1 MPKLNENNQRMKDP
15 KHGFCG
21 FLIPT
26 LTSCALIVAIY
37 FISPSLS
44 EAVGTINK
52 PPYYLSLQTNLAAH
66 YTFDSPDM
74 LSNIRDRGLGNTGYL
89 VHGGSGTTT
98 AIGVLG
104 QAGYFDGVDDY
115 VTVPNNTA
123 FDLSGSVVTVSAW
136 VKLKSDTGNAQ
147 MFVVKPASGSIHTAP
162 YFSYSIHSLDSESIR
177 FCIAT
182 AGQVTFSEAADCAF
196 SANESD
202 NLKYDEWT
210 HVVGIYDGTKSYLYV
225 NGAFVDDLTKS
236 GNLNSYD
243 TPLRIG
249 TNGGFSELLNGAI
262 DDVRV
267 YSRALDASEVAALYT
282 FGKVRMN
289 SRPHAGAAFTNGLV
303 GHWTLDGADTINNI
317 VDQSGQGNT
326 GYLVMGA
333 TLNLSTTTVP
343 GVLGQA
349 LYFDGSSDYITIP
362 HNSSLKPSAQITISA
377 WVKPDVGSLD
387 SLLEIYR
394 KEDGTDRHLF
404 SFQNSA
410 NCSGG
415 GGTGG
420 CLSFGISTGG
430 SYAELDVNIDKDN
443 YEGKWSHLTA
453 TYDSLNKIIYRNGA
467 QIGSVGATGA
477 IGTTGT
483 AASRIGAYPEGAEYF
498 KGSIDDIRVYSRALI
513 APEIYQLYS
522 FGKTKIATTNS
533 GKISG
538 LVGHWTFDGPDLLQ
552 NVRDRSLQGNRGLF
566 IPGASG
572 NTSTTTAPG
581 KIGQALSFD
590 GVDDKVAV
598 DDSSS
603 LDLTDFTI
611 SMWFKR
617 KGAGT
622 VGGFAGCFSNGVEF
636 LTSKG
641 LGGGDNTGIDSNWAL
656 GVVQSTAKLAA
667 CFEGTTGTDYIL
679 SAGATTILNDRWYHV
694 ALTHTAASTV
704 VYLDAAVDASRGT
717 TANPA
722 NNNIK
727 VGIGYGTEGASS
739 AADGLFNGLID
750 DVRIYNRA
758 LSAAEVLQLYRLGR

>member
-1 MPKLNENNQRMKDP
+1 M
-15 KHGFCG
+15 
-21 FLIPT
+21 
-26 LTSCALIVAIY
+26 
-37 FISPSLS
+37 
-44 EAVGTINK
+44 
-52 PPYYLSLQTNLAAH
+52 
-66 YTFDSPDM
+66 
-74 LSNIRDRGLGNTGYL
+74 
-89 VHGGSGTTT
+89 
-98 AIGVLG
+98 
-104 QAGYFDGVDDY
+104 
-115 VTVPNNTA
+115 
-123 FDLSGSVVTVSAW
+123 
-136 VKLKSDTGNAQ
+136 
-147 MFVVKPASGSIHTAP
+147 
-162 YFSYSIHSLDSESIR
+162 
-177 FCIAT
+177 
-182 AGQVTFSEAADCAF
+182 
-196 SANESD
+196 
-202 NLKYDEWT
+202 
-210 HVVGIYDGTKSYLYV
+210 
-225 NGAFVDDLTKS
+225 
-236 GNLNSYD
+236 
-243 TPLRIG
+243 
-249 TNGGFSELLNGAI
+249 
-262 DDVRV
+262 
-267 YSRALDASEVAALYT
+267 
-282 FGKVRMN
+282 
-289 SRPHAGAAFTNGLV
+289 

-362 HNSSLKPSAQITISA
+362 HNSSLKPFAQITISA
-377 WVKPDVGSLD
+377 WVRPDVGSLD

-483 AASRIGAYPEGAEYF
+483 AASRIGAYPEDVEYF

-581 KIGQALSFD
+581 KIGQAFSFD

-617 KGAGT
+617 KGTGT

-679 SAGATTILNDRWYHV
+679 SAGATTILSDRWYHV
-694 ALTHTAASTV
+694 VLTHTAASTV
-704 VYLDAAVDASRGT
+704 VYLDAVVDASRGT